1 MPYDVCFDET
11 HCLTRRWPNR
21 KTDRL
26 TAAFPL
32 NLCLPPLCPAA
43 LFRALVYQEM
53 AFFDTPG
60 NESGALCARLATAQ
74 GGAPA
79 LGGSPT
85 VHLLSPRV
93 PASGAPPPR
102 RSPRAR

>member
-1 MPYDVCFDET
+1 MAQP
-11 HCLTRRWPNR
+11 
-21 KTDRL
+21 KDR
-26 TAAFPL
+26 PL
-32 NLCLPPLCPAA
+32 DRCIPAKFVPTPPLCPAA

-85 VHLLSPRV
+85 VHLLAPRV